1 MVRIDS
7 YLASTSAAAGDV
19 EDIAFD
25 ADGMQ
30 RIIDDTNDLIQREL
44 AEARR
49 NAKDYFV
56 HGLVPPNH
64 PAGDDFVA
72 FARDHSQKYMK
83 FNDEYVEALS
93 NFVRKLEKLRDD
105 YMNREEDLQWGFDKG
120 IEH

>member
-30 RIIDDTNDLIQREL
+30 RIIDDTNDLIQRQL
-44 AEARR
+44 K
-49 NAKDYFV
+49 NAKRDAETYIDTV
-56 HGLVPPNH
+56 LRPPNH

-72 FARDHSQKYMK
+72 FARQQAQGYME
-83 FNDEYVEALS
+83 FNDKYVEALT

-105 YMNREEDLQWGFDKG
+105 YSNREQDLQWGFDKG
-120 IEH
+120 MKD